1 MNMPVRTKK
10 VKYMNINPS
19 MHKLKQIAQVQK

>member
-1 MNMPVRTKK
+1 MNISVHKKK

-19 MHKLKQIAQVQK
+19 MRKLKQIAQMQ